1 MQTFRHFVA
10 VGVGAAI
17 ALSCIE
23 SDASKKLPFSLQSA
37 SKPSEKLDAQPG
49 VALAQGGLTESL
61 STAPKSGPLV
71 DGWNAPMSSL
81 GVLAAVPSNT
91 PVLAPPQ
98 TTELVVQKQANSKPA
113 ETVASA
119 AVKTQEDVNPQ
130 VPSQTSTASV
140 TSLPPVGKN
149 EDSVLVA
156 VGNTLLG
163 TGETAIAAN
172 QEPTAPENAGV
183 PNLSASAAGSSKAQ
197 QPETEISAI
206 IVDAYQNQPTIA
218 TPFNILK
225 PTQETTYQPVL
236 SQVAFNNLSS
246 PTSLAA
252 YARLQA
258 AREFERNL
266 VFPSLDAS
274 VAQAVASATPQP
286 ALVAQNA
293 PPPEYLNP
301 SPNPLLLPTRSQEV
315 QVQTFQPVT
324 LQQALELARRNN
336 RDLQQSLLNLERAR
350 YGLQAAL
357 AAEFPTA
364 SVTADFNRSESAQ
377 GQISQARQGTNQ
389 QQPLQ
394 PLQPPLDVLN
404 PLINRLNTTTTQ
416 DGGSA
421 STSFST
427 GLQLSYDLFTSGRRP
442 AQIRAAEQQVRF
454 QELDVERLTEQLRL
468 DVSNIYYNLQQTE
481 AQVEIARAAVD
492 DATQSLRDA
501 VLRQQAGLGTRF
513 DVLQAQVSLS
523 NANQDLTRALSQ
535 LQIRRRQ
542 LTQLLNLSQ
551 TVEVSAADPIGV
563 AGQWNLSLEQ
573 SIVLAL
579 KNRAELEQQLIQRDI
594 NEQQQII
601 ALAAT
606 RPQVS
611 LTAGY
616 NIVGVLND
624 AVGPR
629 GGLSLGAGLRWNFFD
644 AGEARARA
652 NQARTDI
659 AIAENTFA
667 EQRNQIRL
675 AIEQAFFDLNS
686 SAQNIQTATFALG
699 QAQESLRL
707 ARLRFQAG
715 VGTQTDVINQQ
726 TELTRAR
733 GNRITAILDYN
744 RALASLQRAVSNLPD
759 SNLFDLP

>member
-1 MQTFRHFVA
+1 
-10 VGVGAAI
+10 
-17 ALSCIE
+17 
-23 SDASKKLPFSLQSA
+23 
-37 SKPSEKLDAQPG
+37 
-49 VALAQGGLTESL
+49 
-61 STAPKSGPLV
+61 
-71 DGWNAPMSSL
+71 MSSL

-98 TTELVVQKQANSKPA
+98 TAELVVQKEAHSKPVD
-113 ETVASA
+113 TVASA
-119 AVKTQEDVNPQ
+119 TVKTQEDVNHQ
-130 VPSQTSTASV
+130 ARSQTTTESV
-140 TSLPPVGKN
+140 TSLPSFGKN

-156 VGNTLLG
+156 VGNRLLG
-163 TGETAIAAN
+163 KGETPIAAS
-172 QEPTAPENAGV
+172 QEPTDRVNAGN
-183 PNLSASAAGSSKAQ
+183 PDLSVSAAGSSKAQ
-197 QPETEISAI
+197 QPETEISAL

-225 PTQETTYQPVL
+225 PAQEATYQPVL
-236 SQVAFNNLSS
+236 SQVAFNNLTS

-266 VFPSLDAS
+266 VFPPLDAS
-274 VAQAVASATPQP
+274 VVQAVASATPQP

-301 SPNPLLLPTRSQEV
+301 SPNPLLFPTQSQEV
-315 QVQTFQPVT
+315 QVQTLQPVT

-336 RDLQQSLLNLERAR
+336 RDLQQAQLNLERSR

-377 GQISQARQGTNQ
+377 GQISQTRQGTNQ

-404 PLINRLNTTTTQ
+404 PLINRLNTTGTQ

-427 GLQLSYDLFTSGRRP
+427 GLQLSYDLYTSGRRP

-468 DVSNIYYNLQQTE
+468 DVNNIYYNLQQTE
-481 AQVEIARAAVD
+481 AQVEIARAAVA

-501 VLRQQAGLGTRF
+501 VLREQAGLGTRF

-563 AGQWNLSLEQ
+563 AGQWSLSLEQ

-579 KNRAELEQQLIQRDI
+579 KNRAELEQQLIQPDI
-594 NEQQQII
+594 NEQQQTI

-624 AVGPR
+624 NVGPR

-667 EQRNQIRL
+667 EQRSQIRL